1 MHYVAPEVLANYRR
15 SVYDG
20 MKVGPAGDPSTAA
33 NCGAG
38 GSCIMGGGRQWY
50 ASC

>member
-20 MKVGPAGDPSTAA
+20 MKVGAGWL
-33 NCGAG
+33 AG
-38 GSCIMGGGRQWY
+38 
-50 ASC
+50 